1 MLRILIGFLVA
12 ALWLPL
18 LGLLGFSW
26 EGTFFAGAAALF
38 TVPLTFGFAL
48 PIHLLF
54 QYVKVLPSWWAC
66 MTIGAVAGAVG
77 ALTFGGLSNSL
88 SGWVTLPGFALV
100 GVVSALIFW
109 VIAIRKNSSAIVRY
123 QG

>member
-26 EGTFFAGAAALF
+26 EGTFFAGA
-38 TVPLTFGFAL
+38 
-48 PIHLLF
+48 
-54 QYVKVLPSWWAC
+54 
-66 MTIGAVAGAVG
+66 VAGAVG

-88 SGWVTLPGFALV
+88 SGWGTLPGFALV

-109 VIAIRKNSSAIVRY
+109 VIAIRKNSSAIVRK